1 MIGHCDQACLS
12 RNAHGADRMQTEIR
26 LEGAA
31 SESLLGAVTVFSTQ
45 LAAGFVTLQGS
56 ALSLAACGNPIEED
70 LAAPVAVNIRELHER
85 LVLRAPAA
93 LGLRKLL
100 SPADFA
106 AGIENRQDA
115 VAERPMMRIARRQ
128 KSDEHQR
135 NQGSAGEQACCHEP
149 ESALAGASPASA
161 GDASEAVFRAPPE
174 ATRSSSSSVKATTRA
189 LRPRPSRRTGR
200 PAVFSHR
207 WAERTVTPR

>member
-1 MIGHCDQACLS
+1 
-12 RNAHGADRMQTEIR
+12 MQTEIR

-31 SESLLGAVTVFSTQ
+31 SASLLGAVTVFSTQ
-45 LAAGFVTLQGS
+45 LAAGFVTLHGG
-56 ALSLAACGNPIEED
+56 ALSLAACGNPIEKD

-85 LVLRAPAA
+85 LVPRVPAA

-100 SPADFA
+100 SPADLA

-149 ESALAGASPASA
+149 ESALAGFPGKCRRRFGSRVPGAPGSHPFIQLLGEGNRTCAPPAPQPA
-161 GDASEAVFRAPPE
+161 HRQACGLFPPLGRTHGDAEVVGDLLSGLKLDAAGPF
-174 ATRSSSSSVKATTRA
+174 
-189 LRPRPSRRTGR
+189 
-200 PAVFSHR
+200 F
-207 WAERTVTPR
+207 